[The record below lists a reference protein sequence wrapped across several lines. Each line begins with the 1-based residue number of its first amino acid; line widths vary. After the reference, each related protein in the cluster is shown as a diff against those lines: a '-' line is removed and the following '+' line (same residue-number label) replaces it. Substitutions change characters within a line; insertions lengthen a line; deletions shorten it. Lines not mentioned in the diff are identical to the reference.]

1 QAKNGNAKDSAV
13 PGAAAKSADKTAEV
27 EMTHKSLT
35 EVLGFVP
42 SDASM
47 LSHIASGNLDASPV
61 GGANVFEPT
70 TITLPD
76 HVPFDFVAIR
86 EIMTELQAAIFRWA
100 YSYESRKHME
110 DIYVDISKPSPAVLC
125 RFPCELTKEQDFCL
139 PLAGTVS
146 LTPSNHS
153 LPLCVVSKEMTPAA
167 RSTEGVSWDAEE
179 SELKVVIYV
188 TGDSHK
194 CIGGDQFVPAWSVK
208 SVSKDPFLALGPI
221 RLDVRK
227 PESWM
232 PRKNIVQKDQK
243 KKDQNRQKDQ
253 TPKKD
258 QAVEISD
265 DSPEK
270 TTEVPNAT
278 KDGQVAKVASQVLDV
293 DDDAEEEETLSIQAP
308 CLMPTHPFGDL
319 KQAGDN
325 IPFAELTRG
334 SFREGTGSSSHIR
347 QLGKVMDKLGFGALR
362 ANLIKS
368 EADDGQQPGPAQSKA
383 AKKALKNADHLLR

>member
-1 QAKNGNAKDSAV
+1 MLVDCLLVFPNLIILLAQPTGPTGCRLQEQAKNGNAKDSAV

-110 DIYVDISKPSPAVLC
+110 DIYVDIPKPSPAVLC

-153 LPLCVVSKEMTPAA
+153 LPLCVSRLQFGSGDWFRLVCANGDRTGQAMTVS
-167 RSTEGVSWDAEE
+167 
-179 SELKVVIYV
+179 
-188 TGDSHK
+188 
-194 CIGGDQFVPAWSVK
+194 C
-208 SVSKDPFLALGPI
+208 
-221 RLDVRK
+221 
-227 PESWM
+227 
-232 PRKNIVQKDQK
+232 N
-243 KKDQNRQKDQ
+243 
-253 TPKKD
+253 
-258 QAVEISD
+258 
-265 DSPEK
+265 
-270 TTEVPNAT
+270 
-278 KDGQVAKVASQVLDV
+278 
-293 DDDAEEEETLSIQAP
+293 LS
-308 CLMPTHPFGDL
+308 L
-319 KQAGDN
+319 
-325 IPFAELTRG
+325 
-334 SFREGTGSSSHIR
+334 
-347 QLGKVMDKLGFGALR
+347 
-362 ANLIKS
+362 
-368 EADDGQQPGPAQSKA
+368 
-383 AKKALKNADHLLR
+383 